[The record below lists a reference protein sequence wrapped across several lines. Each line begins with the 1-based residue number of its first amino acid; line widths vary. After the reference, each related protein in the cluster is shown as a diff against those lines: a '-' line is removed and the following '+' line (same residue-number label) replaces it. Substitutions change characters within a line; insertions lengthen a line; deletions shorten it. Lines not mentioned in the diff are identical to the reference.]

1 MEQKGL
7 IDYVA
12 VDERLKSEVRDARV
26 VRGMFQDSDHMAVLV
41 RLEVREKWAY
51 RNSNKTKI
59 KRVRSEL
66 LKEEKYKTSYGR
78 ELRTSFEK
86 EEIKIGEKH
95 AVGRVYN
102 IFFRS
107 LVEKAE
113 EVVGVK
119 IVREGGGGGDAWWSE
134 EVK

>member
-1 MEQKGL
+1 MWNKSL

-41 RLEVREKWAY
+41 RLEVREKWVY
-51 RNSNKTKI
+51 RNNNKTKI
-59 KRVRSEL
+59 KRVRNEL
-66 LKEEKYKTSYGR
+66 LKEEEYKTSYGR

-95 AVGRVYN
+95 EVGSVYK

-119 IVREGGGGGDAWWSE
+119 IVREGGGGGDAW
-134 EVK
+134 